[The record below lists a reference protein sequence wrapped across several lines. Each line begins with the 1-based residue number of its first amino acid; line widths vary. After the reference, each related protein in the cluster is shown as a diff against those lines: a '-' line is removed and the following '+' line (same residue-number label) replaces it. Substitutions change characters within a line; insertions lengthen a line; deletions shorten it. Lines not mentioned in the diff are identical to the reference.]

1 MRLLAREQVDAM
13 VRMKREDRERLIVAG
28 AISFFAERGFAGQT
42 RELARE
48 LGITQPLLYRY
59 FPSKQLLIE
68 RVHEEL
74 FVRRWDPRWE
84 ALLADRRVPLRDR
97 LRTFY
102 GEFCRTIFSR
112 EWVRMFVYAGL
123 DHVAYNRQ
131 VLDDIERRALRRIGV
146 ELRLHEGLGEVGL
159 DRLTDAELEFLWE
172 LHGVAFY
179 YHVRK
184 HVYELPARRSLDEMV
199 DLMTE
204 TFLAG
209 APSMLARA
217 LGPKAQEALKQTA

>member
-1 MRLLAREQVDAM
+1 M
-13 VRMKREDRERLIVAG
+13 VRMRREDREQLIVAG
-28 AISFFAERGFAGQT
+28 AISFFAERGFSGQT

-48 LGITQPLLYRY
+48 LGIAQPLLYRY
-59 FPSKQLLIE
+59 FPSKKNLID

-84 ALLADRRVPLRDR
+84 ALLADRGVPLSDR
-97 LRTFY
+97 LQKFY

-123 DHVAYNRQ
+123 DHVAYNNQ
-131 VLDDIERRALRRIGV
+131 VLANIEGRALRRIAL
-146 ELRLHEGLGEVGL
+146 ELRAHHGAEETGPDG
-159 DRLTDAELEFLWE
+159 LTDMELEYVWE

-184 HVYELPARRSLDEMV
+184 YVYDLPSRRPVEEMIE
-199 DLMTE
+199 LMTQ
-204 TFLAG
+204 TFMAG
-209 APSMLARA
+209 APAMLARA
-217 LGPKAQEALKQTA
+217 LGPTPLRRSA